1 MSLIII
7 IFGIAICLA
16 AIVTTVISDKKTARG
31 IIEFSKLES
40 ELRTL
45 KREVEADIQ
54 ELNSIS
60 KNKLDELEVKIK
72 DINRAGTLV
81 DSKIKEGKSIV
92 KILENTLEKSENI
105 EVNSNNNFRSSD
117 LTKIQILDLY
127 KKGMSIKDIALK
139 TGKSLEELK
148 YIMEI

>member
-40 ELRTL
+40 ELRVL